1 MQALTIMKFGG
12 TSVGD
17 AERILGVAH
26 IIAKNPLGKIVVT
39 SAMSGVTDILI
50 QTTELAVKQKTKEL
64 EELTDE
70 LRAKHLH
77 TLKQFNLSDTLAAPT
92 KATLENL
99 FTELTKRLDAIGSAK
114 TCSPEHYDSVVS
126 FGERFSIQLVAAAV
140 QSLGVESSP
149 VEATEIIVTS
159 DQFGDAEPLLDASE
173 PMARAVLLPL
183 VEKRIVPVVT
193 GFIGKTAGGKITTL
207 GRGASD
213 YTATILG
220 YCLDVEE
227 VWIWTDVT
235 GVKTADP
242 RLIPEAKTIAHL
254 SYEEAAELS
263 YFGAKVLHPLT
274 MVPASLKNIPIFIK
288 NTFEPAAEGTKISDA
303 VSASGVKAITV
314 MNELSLITV
323 QGKGVTGVPS
333 VAAKVF
339 RALAS
344 NKIDVFLISQASSEH
359 NISFVVKGKSSIL
372 AVESVHGILS
382 DEMNSKDIDVVQLN
396 NSLSIVAVVGNDMIS
411 LQSITSKTFTALGAS
426 GVNVTAISYGS
437 SKQSISFVVESSE
450 AVTALKSLHQIF
462 QLVEKE

>member
-17 AERILGVAH
+17 AERILGVAR
-26 IIAKNPLGKIVVT
+26 IIAEKPLGKIVVT
-39 SAMSGVTDILI
+39 SAMSGVTDMLI
-50 QTTELAVKQKTKEL
+50 QATELAAKQKAKEL
-64 EELTDE
+64 AELTDE
-70 LRAKHLH
+70 LRVKHFH
-77 TLKQFNLSDTLAAPT
+77 ALKQFKLPAALATSTKETLGH
-92 KATLENL
+92 L
-99 FTELTKRLDAIGSAK
+99 FTELAERLTAISDAKI
-114 TCSPEHYDSVVS
+114 CSPEHYDSVVS
-126 FGERFSIQLVAAAV
+126 FGERLSIQLVAAAARG
-140 QSLGVESSP
+140 LGVDAEP
-149 VEATEIIVTS
+149 VEATELIVTS
-159 DQFGDAEPLLDASE
+159 DQFGDAEPLLDASV
-173 PMARAVLLPL
+173 PQVRAVLLPL
-183 VEKRIVPVVT
+183 VEKHSVPVVT
-193 GFIGKTAGGKITTL
+193 GFIGKTTGGKITTL

-220 YCLDVEE
+220 YCLDVKE

-274 MVPASLKNIPIFIK
+274 MVPVSLKNIPIFIK
-288 NTFEPAAEGTKISDA
+288 NTFEPSAEGTKISDA
-303 VSASGVKAITV
+303 ISGSGVKAITV
-314 MNELSLITV
+314 MNELSLVTV

-339 RALAS
+339 GALAS
-344 NKIDVFLISQASSEH
+344 SNIDVFLISQASSEH
-359 NISFVVKGKSSIL
+359 NISFVVRGKSSIL

-382 DEMNSKDIDVVQLN
+382 DEMSSKDIDVVQLN
-396 NSLSIVAVVGNDMIS
+396 NSLSIVAVVGNDMLSI
-411 LQSITSKTFTALGAS
+411 QSITSKTFTALGAS

-450 AVTALKSLHQIF
+450 AVTALKSLHQTF